1 MNKGRHSYGF
11 YTLYPYILKEN
22 ICLYVCVYIYI
33 YIYTHTY
40 IHKYLCGYV
49 SPLYIK
55 RKHLD

>member
-22 ICLYVCVYIYI
+22 ICLYVCVYIY
-33 YIYTHTY
+33 THTY